1 MEEIIV
7 RPIGIVRSPFPD
19 KFGVP
24 RRSGLIKNL
33 KAIIELTPEFSLPG
47 IEKGLSGFSH
57 LWVIFQFHKYAI
69 KKSWS
74 PTVRP
79 PRLGGNK
86 KMGVFASRSPQR
98 PNFIGMS
105 AVKIEEI
112 VRKKNRVYIHVSGI
126 DMIDNTPVL
135 DIKPYIADSD
145 RLNNTN
151 RGWIAKLPPK
161 KPTFKVTISAEVK
174 AFIRKNKT
182 KANEFIKLIKEIV
195 AQDPRPSYLRSNPK
209 AHQKSEFTF
218 SFDGYD
224 VSFLVK
230 KENLA
235 HINHIITL

>member
-112 VRKKNRVYIHVSGI
+112 VRKKNRVYIHISGI

-145 RLNNTN
+145 RLNNTT
-151 RGWIAKLPPK
+151 RGWIDKLPLK
-161 KPTFKVTISAEVK
+161 KPTLKVIISSEVK
-174 AFIRKNKT
+174 AFIKKNET
-182 KANEFIKLIKEIV
+182 NANEFIKLIKEIV

-209 AHQKSEFTF
+209 VSQKSDFTF
-218 SFDGYD
+218 SYGGYD

-230 KENLA
+230 TTNTA
-235 HINHIITL
+235 CINRIISL

>member
-1 MEEIIV
+1 LEEITF

-33 KAIIELTPEFSLPG
+33 KAIIELAPEFSQPG

-69 KKSWS
+69 KKTWS

-105 AVKIEEI
+105 AVKIDGI
-112 VRKKNRVYIHVSGI
+112 VRKKDRVYIHISGI
-126 DMIDNTPVL
+126 DMIDKTPVL

-145 RLNNTN
+145 RLNNTK
-151 RGWIAKLPPK
+151 RGWIAKLPLK
-161 KPTFKVTISAEVK
+161 KPLLKVTFSSGVRE
-174 AFIRKNKT
+174 FIKKNET
-182 KANEFIKLIKEIV
+182 NASEFIKLVREIV
-195 AQDPRPSYLRSNPK
+195 AQDPRPSYLRSHPRK
-209 AHQKSEFTF
+209 GQKSEFTF
-218 SFDGYD
+218 SFGGYD
-224 VSFLVK
+224 IGFLVK
-230 KENLA
+230 EQSIA
-235 HINHIITL
+235 CINRIISL